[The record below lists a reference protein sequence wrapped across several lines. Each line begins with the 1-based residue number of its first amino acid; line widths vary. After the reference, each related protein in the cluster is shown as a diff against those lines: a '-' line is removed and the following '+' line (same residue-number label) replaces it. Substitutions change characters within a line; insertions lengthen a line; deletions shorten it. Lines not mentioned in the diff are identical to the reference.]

1 MQVLNH
7 WLPIV
12 VAFSV
17 QVNSV
22 FYVPPWASPKMIIV
36 ARNGTMSTCDVL
48 PFSPKMRRESSRKSF
63 LRIICEKQLVSR
75 NVHSASLSVKDR
87 ARKIEMSGVHSVQ
100 KRNLLIFA
108 GFAYTNGKDLLE
120 IKHVVS
126 SDSCMSFCDGFIP
139 YEFNS
144 ILIGGLSICCLL
156 SKTFV
161 KIVFLQLYYTYSFAK
176 QIVSSFKT

>member
-1 MQVLNH
+1 M
-7 WLPIV
+7 
-12 VAFSV
+12 
-17 QVNSV
+17 
-22 FYVPPWASPKMIIV
+22 
-36 ARNGTMSTCDVL
+36 
-48 PFSPKMRRESSRKSF
+48 
-63 LRIICEKQLVSR
+63 
-75 NVHSASLSVKDR
+75 
-87 ARKIEMSGVHSVQ
+87 
-100 KRNLLIFA
+100 IFA